1 VRATAAVREFQKRY
15 PKKLKPTK
23 LELKKAKA
31 EADRRA
37 KQLREQAVKDKL
49 ATRDIPEEEEEPL
62 EDLEEEPEVIT
73 PQQRKN
79 NTTDL
84 RQSTRKRKTVTFA

>member
-1 VRATAAVREFQKRY
+1 MQATTAIREFQKCY
-15 PKKLKPTK
+15 SKKLKPTK

-31 EADRRA
+31 EADCRA

-49 ATRDIPEEEEEPL
+49 AICDILEKEEEPL

-84 RQSTRKRKTVTFA
+84 RQSTRKGKIVTFA